1 MRRSDWL
8 TWSLLALTLGA
19 CTSVIGIEELEE
31 GPKPGG
37 SSSGGRA
44 EAGGRDGSGGRSE
57 GAGTST
63 GGALQ
68 TTGGRVATGGSSAGG
83 AKSTGGSPEAAGES
97 PVGASGEGG
106 EGGSGEAVDGEV
118 RGKVIDFWGRP
129 VPGVP
134 IGIGEL
140 TTATQND
147 GTFTLAEVTPPY
159 DVSLVVDNGRINY
172 AWVYQG
178 VSRLDPTLQ
187 VNTGLSERG
196 NTTTFY
202 SDNAMFGG
210 ENVVAIALGG
220 PDSSFFLR
228 PSGGQLT
235 TFPSWSGPASVEV
248 TGHGLWWT
256 ETDMDTM
263 PGPATFESYGET
275 EGPVQFVDA
284 MPTDVRIDLSPTAV
298 PSVPVQGTVTRTIAD
313 SPKIA
318 GYVRFDDNAVI
329 ELFNESA
336 DGSNFAFTAPDL
348 PNATVIAVGS
358 HGDVFSG
365 PYGVAAEAYD
375 GGSLAIS
382 PPEAVALIS
391 PVSDAVDVGPNTT
404 FEWTEKPGA
413 RVLHIEDN
421 DFYQGIY
428 VVTMDTK
435 ITLPEVVGGFKLRA
449 NAVHVWTVETHGRAE
464 NMDEVTGPE
473 GFLDPL
479 SDDREAPRGPK
490 HGSPA
495 FSFSQR
501 RAFQTAP

>member
-8 TWSLLALTLGA
+8 AWSSLALALGA

-44 EAGGRDGSGGRSE
+44 ETGGRDGSGGRAE
-57 GAGTST
+57 DGGTST
-63 GGALQ
+63 GGAPA
-68 TTGGRVATGGSSAGG
+68 TTGGRAETGGSSAGG
-83 AKSTGGSPEAAGES
+83 ARSTGGSPEAAGES
-97 PVGASGEGG
+97 PGGAGGEGG
-106 EGGSGEAVDGEV
+106 EGGSGEAVSGEV

-129 VPGVP
+129 VPSVP
-134 IGIGEL
+134 VGIGEL
-140 TTATQND
+140 TTATAND
-147 GTFTLAEVTPPY
+147 GTFTLADVTPPY
-159 DVSLVVDNGRINY
+159 DISLVVDNGRINY

-178 VSRLDPTLQ
+178 VTRLDPTLQ
-187 VNTGLSERG
+187 VETGLAERS

-220 PDSSFFLR
+220 ADSSFFLR
-228 PSGGQLT
+228 PSGAQLT
-235 TFPSWSGPASVEV
+235 TFPSWSGPANVEV

-256 ETDMDTM
+256 ESDMDTM
-263 PGPATFESYGET
+263 PGPASFESYGET
-275 EGPVQFVDA
+275 EAPVAFVDG
-284 MPTDVRIDLSPTAV
+284 MPADVRVDLAPTTV
-298 PSVPVQGTVTRTIAD
+298 PSVRVQGTVMRTIAD

-336 DGSNFAFTAPDL
+336 DGTNFVFMAPDL
-348 PNATVIAVGS
+348 PNATVLAVGS
-358 HGDVFSG
+358 HGDIFTG
-365 PYGVAAEAYD
+365 PYGVAAEAFD
-375 GGSLAIS
+375 GGGIAIT

-391 PVSDAVDVGPNTT
+391 PASDAVDVSPSTT
-404 FEWTEKPGA
+404 FEWTAKPGA
-413 RVLHIEDN
+413 RVLHIEDK

-428 VVTMDTK
+428 VVTMDTE

-449 NAVHVWTVETHGRAE
+449 NAVHTWTVETHGRAE
-464 NMDEVTGPE
+464 TMDEVTGPD

-479 SDDREAPRGPK
+479 SDDWEAPRGPK